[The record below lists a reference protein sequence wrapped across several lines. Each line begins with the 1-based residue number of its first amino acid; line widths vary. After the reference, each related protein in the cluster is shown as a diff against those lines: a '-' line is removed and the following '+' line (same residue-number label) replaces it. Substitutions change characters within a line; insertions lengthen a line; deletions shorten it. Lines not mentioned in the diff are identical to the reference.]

1 MNETPQ
7 IADNRTEENR
17 IAGTLGAF
25 LFALA
30 GGLVYFALWQV
41 GFIAAICGAIA
52 VICAMKGYKL
62 FAKKESLY
70 GVVTSVV
77 VSVLVIAIAWYFCL
91 AFDVYDA
98 YKEWYAAGE
107 VEAPVSLLEALL
119 GAHVFSAGS
128 GNCDR
133 IRDQSCHR
141 YCALRGWVHLPGPQR
156 NLARQKAGSADR
168 RADRKSRRPADRCN
182 RDAGWRKEIKMQ
194 TGAF

>member
-98 YKEWYAAGE
+98 YKE
-107 VEAPVSLLEALL
+107 
-119 GAHVFSAGS
+119 
-128 GNCDR
+128 
-133 IRDQSCHR
+133 
-141 YCALRGWVHLPGPQR
+141 RGM
-156 NLARQKAGSADR
+156 R
-168 RADRKSRRPADRCN
+168 RARLKRWSRFWRRCSARTFSCGIRKLRSN
-182 RDAGWRKEIKMQ
+182 
-194 TGAF
+194 T

>member
-107 VEAPVSLLEALL
+107 VEAPVSFLEALL
-119 GAHVFSAGS
+119 GAHVFL
-128 GNCDR
+128 
-133 IRDQSCHR
+133 RDPEIAIE
-141 YCALRGWVHLPGPQR
+141 YVTNLVIGIALCAVGCISPVR
-156 NLARQKAGSADR
+156 NAIWHGK
-168 RADRKSRRPADRCN
+168 KPAP
-182 RDAGWRKEIKMQ
+182 Q
-194 TGAF
+194 TGAQTENPAAPQTDATGKQDGEKK